1 MKAKAEELKTR
12 QIQEQ
17 GEQQR
22 KNMEADLRHNKQRSE
37 YEDVL
42 ARRRYEDQLA
52 QQVPSLL
59 FPLVLFR
66 TLFKLKKSINI

>member
-1 MKAKAEELKTR
+1 MQGMKAKAEELKTR

-22 KNMEADLRHNKQRSE
+22 KNMEADLRHQKQRSE

-52 QQVPSLL
+52 QQVKYGL
-59 FPLVLFR
+59 R
-66 TLFKLKKSINI
+66 YNKFKVFKE